1 MTKSLLSLLLAIA
14 FAAGVAMRVEAQAIN
29 SESATD
35 MNPNDL
41 KYLDQM
47 DREGRGGQGQG

>member
-1 MTKSLLSLLLAIA
+1 MTKSLVFLLLAIA
-14 FAAGVAMRVEAQAIN
+14 LAAGVAMRVEAQAAN
-29 SESATD
+29 SETATD
-35 MNPNDL
+35 MSPNDL